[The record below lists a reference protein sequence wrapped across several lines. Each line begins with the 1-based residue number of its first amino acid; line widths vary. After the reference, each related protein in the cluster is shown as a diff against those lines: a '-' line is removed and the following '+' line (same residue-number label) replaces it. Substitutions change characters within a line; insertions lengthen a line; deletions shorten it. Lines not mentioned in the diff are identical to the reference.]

1 MNEGMQMIEA
11 LPVHGPGPEHVANEV
26 LIIGRSGTPR
36 LLTLEDLRAL
46 EQPAAL
52 TEDFVCRE
60 GWCVPGLHWEGVMLA
75 RLLELVGGGDA
86 AHVEVASGGFA
97 TQLSGDEARSALLA
111 THLGGEPIARPHG
124 GPLRLIVPGA
134 DCYTSVKWVERVEVL
149 DAPREHT
156 ARTIALGRLERAAE
170 QRAASTATT

>member
-11 LPVHGPGPEHVANEV
+11 LPVHGPGPDHVATEV
-26 LIIGRSGTPR
+26 LLIGRSGTPR
-36 LLTLEDLRAL
+36 LLTMADLRAL

-52 TEDFVCRE
+52 TEDFICRE

-75 RLLELVGGGDA
+75 RLLELVDTGDA

-97 TQLSGDEARSALLA
+97 TQLTGDEARSALLA

-134 DCYTSVKWVERVEVL
+134 DCYTSVKWVERIEVL
-149 DAPREHT
+149 GTPREDT
-156 ARTIALGRLERAAE
+156 ARAIALARLERGAGP
-170 QRAASTATT
+170 RAAASAP

>member
-1 MNEGMQMIEA
+1 MDEPRMQMIEA
-11 LPVHGPGPEHVANEV
+11 LPVHGSGPEHVASEV
-26 LIIGRSGTPR
+26 LVIGRSGTPR

-46 EQPAAL
+46 EQPAEL

-86 AHVEVASGGFA
+86 AHVEVASGAFA

-111 THLGGEPIARPHG
+111 THLGGEPIARAHG

-149 DAPREHT
+149 TSPREDT
-156 ARTIALGRLERAAE
+156 ARATALARLERGAGP
-170 QRAASTATT
+170 RATSTAT